1 MSVDLSQP
9 EILSALSES
18 RSVDFLNPEMEVE
31 SRVSTD
37 LNNSSCMSVNQD
49 PNPFLKFTLAEGGG
63 SVIPPLGWL
72 EILSLKQNGE
82 NVQSRKKRPF
92 FVKTPE
98 SKSKKQKK
106 EEERIWC
113 CERCDEIVEHLQEK
127 IWQLHRRKVEREEMW

>member
-63 SVIPPLGWL
+63 SVIPPLG
-72 EILSLKQNGE
+72 
-82 NVQSRKKRPF
+82 
-92 FVKTPE
+92 
-98 SKSKKQKK
+98 
-106 EEERIWC
+106 
-113 CERCDEIVEHLQEK
+113 
-127 IWQLHRRKVEREEMW
+127 